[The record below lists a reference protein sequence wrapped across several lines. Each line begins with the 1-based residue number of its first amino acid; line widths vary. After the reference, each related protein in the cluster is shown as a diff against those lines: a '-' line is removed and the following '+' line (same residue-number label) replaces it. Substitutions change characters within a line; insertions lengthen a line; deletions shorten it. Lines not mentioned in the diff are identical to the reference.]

1 MSVLENT
8 YTDSDK
14 IVHQERKIW
23 CDEDKH
29 ELFEFFTDFNEW
41 LDSDEA
47 QDIRIEN
54 KIEGLA
60 QPSKALYSSDSAAY
74 NQVFKIFREEQKEQI
89 LAKTYIGDLFGDE
102 HWYEK
107 NESRFEQLVKAL
119 VNRSVVPF
127 VGAGLSVEGGFPA
140 WGAHLRQ
147 QGRTSG
153 IPTADIDEMLGKG
166 QYEQVIEEIE
176 KKGFRDT
183 FIQEL
188 KDVFS
193 KTGKLTDTTLRLSEL
208 FNDTIITTNYDQLIE
223 QAFETGAENT
233 VQLIGISNI
242 AELPE
247 PKKTTIFKLHG
258 DIDKPAQCI
267 LGKDQY
273 DEAYGK
279 DALDLKKP
287 IPKLLSYHYKTSSL
301 LFLGCSLYQD
311 RTMRVFH
318 AVKEAMGDTDRPPH
332 FSLESMPE
340 DENELINRNSYLLEY
355 GIIPIWFPKG
365 CYEYIEQILRLAKN
379 ELRYIG
385 QEPGQKSPSEEP
397 ENQETVIEKK
407 GLFSTLASF
416 FGIK

>member
-1 MSVLENT
+1 MSVLDNT
-8 YTDSDK
+8 YQDSGK
-14 IVHQERKIW
+14 IVHEERKIW

-41 LDSDEA
+41 LDSEEA
-47 QDIRIEN
+47 LDIRIEN
-54 KIEGLA
+54 KIDGLA
-60 QPSKALYSSDSAAY
+60 QPSKALYASDSEAY
-74 NQVFKIFREEQKEQI
+74 NQVFKVFREEQKGQV
-89 LAKTYIGDLFGDE
+89 LAKDYIIDTFGDE
-102 HWYEK
+102 HWFEK
-107 NESRFEQLVKAL
+107 NESRFEQLLKAL
-119 VNRSVVPF
+119 INRSVVPF
-127 VGAGLSVEGGFPA
+127 VGAGLSVDGGFPA

-153 IPTADIDEMLGKG
+153 IPTTEIDEMLGKG

-176 KKGFRDT
+176 KKGYRDT

-193 KTGKLTDTTLRLSEL
+193 KTGVLTDNILRLSEL

-223 QAFETGAENT
+223 QAFETGRKDV

-242 AELPE
+242 AERPE
-247 PKKTTIFKLHG
+247 PEKTTIFKLHG

-279 DALDLKKP
+279 DTLDLKNP

-318 AVKEAMGDTDRPPH
+318 AVKETMGDTDRPPH

-340 DENELINRNSYLLEY
+340 DENELVKRNSYLLSF
-355 GIIPIWFPKG
+355 GITPIWFPKG
-365 CYEYIEQILRLAKN
+365 SYDYVEQILRLAKN
-379 ELRYIG
+379 ELRYRG
-385 QEPGQKSPSEEP
+385 KKVGQK
-397 ENQETVIEKK
+397 
-407 GLFSTLASF
+407 
-416 FGIK
+416 